1 MYVETSST
9 IILTGCSIC
18 NNSGW
23 VQVLET
29 EEALGSTTNALSF
42 INKECEG
49 NVLDVVSQQQEQI
62 DQLLVMNTELMDL
75 HVQQQSE
82 IEDLQQVVTACCAAQ
97 SCAGDENN
105 DGIVNIE
112 DLLIIIDAWGPCP

>member
-1 MYVETSST
+1 MNQTFYGSFNTTITNTQFLDNDARDFGGALLIKDSQMTMTNCTIKNNSAWDGGGGVYVETSST

-42 INKECEG
+42 INK
-49 NVLDVVSQQQEQI
+49 D
-62 DQLLVMNTELMDL
+62 MR
-75 HVQQQSE
+75 
-82 IEDLQQVVTACCAAQ
+82 
-97 SCAGDENN
+97 
-105 DGIVNIE
+105 
-112 DLLIIIDAWGPCP
+112 